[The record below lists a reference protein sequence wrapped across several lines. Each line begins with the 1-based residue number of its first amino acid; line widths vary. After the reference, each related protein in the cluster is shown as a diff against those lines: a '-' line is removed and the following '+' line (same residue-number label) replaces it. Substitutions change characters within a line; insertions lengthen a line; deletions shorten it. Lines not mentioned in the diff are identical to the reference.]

1 MIFQWKQRPEHDSEL
16 PLSAVPS
23 TVVKLLAAR
32 GVFTEDAFERLTKPK
47 LSSLKDPYSIID
59 MSAAIERLL
68 KAVRGNEKICIYAD
82 FDLDGTSGCALLL
95 EGFRQLGL
103 TNVVY
108 AQPKRL
114 SEGYGFHSHIV
125 SDLAKNGVT
134 LIVTVDVGI
143 TAFEAVETAKS
154 LGVDVIITDHHQPA
168 ATLPQAL
175 AVVNPNRA
183 ECTSGLGY
191 LSGAGVAFYLL
202 RALARAM
209 AKEGLIQ
216 ESQLDLKSVL
226 DCFTIATLTDMV
238 PLVEDNRVLVRHGL
252 HQLQNTK
259 RHGLR
264 ALLESL
270 SLTDRP
276 LSSQDVAIRFAPKL
290 NALSRMESGLLPI
303 DIYLSESK
311 EKAENLVS
319 EILDNNSTRVQL
331 QSTGEQEAIEL
342 LKDWQH
348 STFVFVI
355 SEMFHRGVVGL
366 IATKL
371 SQSMGVPAF
380 VGAISE
386 DGSVTGSARLPN
398 GHSSRS
404 LLSAFESGKT
414 HFMRFGGHDAAA
426 GFEFQQEKYSDIVT
440 ALAAHYAS
448 LPETG
453 AIVESFYDT
462 DLSADE
468 VNEGLMRW
476 LDELGPFGTG
486 MPVPVFRV
494 SGFSVSDI
502 YELKGGH
509 IKLRLEG
516 EASRKKVDALLFS
529 SPYTKEQLAPLKGR
543 EVPFFVELQWNY
555 FAGRRSI
562 QFLVKDFVWPKDV
575 EAMTEKS

>member
-1 MIFQWKQRPEHDSEL
+1 MIFQWKPRPQIDSDL

-32 GVFTEDAFERLTKPK
+32 GISTEGEFEALTKPK
-47 LSSLKDPYSIID
+47 LSSLKDPNLIID
-59 MSAAIERLL
+59 MQKASERLL
-68 KAVRGNEKICIYAD
+68 RAVRNQEKVCIYAD

-95 EGFRQLGL
+95 EGFRQLGM

-125 SDLAKNGVT
+125 SDLAKNGVS

-143 TAFEAVETAKS
+143 TAFEAVDTAKE

-168 ATLPQAL
+168 EELPKAL

-183 ECTSGLGY
+183 DCTSKLGY

-202 RALARAM
+202 RALARVLTA
-209 AKEGLIQ
+209 EGLIQ
-216 ESQLDLKSVL
+216 EGQLDLKSVL

-238 PLVEDNRVLVRHGL
+238 PLIEDNRVLVRHGL
-252 HQLQNTK
+252 YQLQNTK

-264 ALLESL
+264 ALLDSL
-270 SLTDRP
+270 SLLDRP

-303 DIYLSESK
+303 DIYLADSK
-311 EKAENLVS
+311 EKGEALVS

-331 QSTGEQEAIEL
+331 QSTGEQEAMEL
-342 LKDWQH
+342 LKDWKH
-348 STFVFVI
+348 EAFVFVT
-355 SEMFHRGVVGL
+355 SEIFHRGVVGL

-371 SQSMGVPAF
+371 SQNMGVPAF
-380 VGAISE
+380 VGAIND

-398 GHSSRS
+398 GHSS
-404 LLSAFESGKT
+404 LSVLPAFDSAKD
-414 HFMRFGGHDAAA
+414 HFLRFGGHDAAA
-426 GFEFQQEKYSDIVT
+426 GFEFHKEKFPDIVE
-440 ALAAHYAS
+440 AFANYYES

-453 AIVESFYDT
+453 AVVESLYDT
-462 DLSADE
+462 DLASDE
-468 VNEGLMRW
+468 VGEGLMRW
-476 LDELGPFGTG
+476 LDELGPFGAG
-486 MPVPVFRV
+486 HPVPVFRAN
-494 SGFSVSDI
+494 GFSVAEI

-509 IKLRLEG
+509 LKLRLECQS
-516 EASRKKVDALLFS
+516 SRKKVDALLFS
-529 SPYTKEQLAPLKGR
+529 SPYSKQELNPLKGK
-543 EVPFFVELQWNY
+543 EVSFFVELQWNY

-562 QFLVKDFVWPKDV
+562 QFLIKDLVWPSSL
-575 EAMTEKS
+575 EAAPEKS